1 MKKIIIA
8 IAAFLAVIG
17 LASCTIDANTGIKFT
32 KLPDAIY
39 EANEN
44 ADVESLLSS
53 IEVDVN
59 GQKFDLTNEALT
71 VTGFSADTLKTPGSY
86 TLVVSFGTLSVSY
99 NYTVVA
105 PAQPE
110 EITTADE
117 LIAAAKK
124 GGIYSLKNEINI
136 DNATSV
142 TEALAIS
149 VENPLTIYGNGYKV
163 YGSKATRLMNIVV
176 DNIKVELYDLILN
189 NNKKAEGTRGL
200 QVQSKGV
207 SLLIDNVEVTASY
220 YALNLPGGSENLNV
234 VVKNS
239 TLKGWAAINCFAS
252 YSKFSIDNSI
262 LVGENNSSG
271 WSFNTITIDGAGI
284 DDNQTNDNGYLVG
297 TTGVSNEFIF
307 KNCNISAI
315 TNTEKAQY
323 IVGVQYG
330 ALINNIKFESCSFEY
345 RDEST
350 FLNSNQGVGNKI
362 TVDSKVYK

>member
-8 IAAFLAVIG
+8 IAAIFAVIG

-110 EITTADE
+110 EINTADE

-136 DNATSV
+136 DEATSV
-142 TEALAIS
+142 TQDLAIS
-149 VENPLTIYGNGYKV
+149 VENSLTIYGNGYKV

-189 NNKKAEGTRGL
+189 NNKKPSNIRGL

-207 SLLIDNVEVTASY
+207 SLLLDNVEVTAY
-220 YALNLPGGSENLNV
+220 NYALNLTGTSGNLNI

-239 TLKGWAAINCFAS
+239 TLKGWAAINCFSS
-252 YSKFSIDNSI
+252 YSELSVENSTLI
-262 LVGENNSSG
+262 GENNFANET
-271 WSFNTITIDGAGI
+271 FNTITIDGAGI
-284 DDNQTNDNGYLVG
+284 DDEETNDNGYLVG
-297 TTGVSNEFIF
+297 TTGIGNKLVF
-307 KNCNISAI
+307 KDCTIKAI
-315 TNTEKAQY
+315 NNTGKGQY
-323 IVGVQYG
+323 ILGVQFG
-330 ALINNIKFESCSFEY
+330 ALINDIKFESCNFEY
-345 RDEST
+345 NDESV
-350 FLNSNQGVGNKI
+350 FLNNSGSGNKVTI
-362 TVDSKVYK
+362 DGKLYK